1 MLEEIQKRLNNSLE
15 INSAKGLENY
25 AADSLLALGHYYYLK
40 GDFKTAE
47 DVYLRALKTITD
59 PGIKKLILKAYIHA
73 VVDNPERFPEQVE
86 SFKPYINDYCSM
98 LKNPEEH
105 YESSKEYLQ
114 LLKSVEEF
122 TLKYSRDF

>member
-15 INSAKGLENY
+15 INSVKGLENY

-47 DVYLRALKTITD
+47 DVYLRAIKTITD
-59 PGIKKLILKAYIHA
+59 PEIKKIILKAYIHA
-73 VVDNPERFPEQVE
+73 VVDNPEKFPEQVE
-86 SFKPYINDYCSM
+86 TFKFDINDYCSM
-98 LKNPEEH
+98 LKDPKK
-105 YESSKEYLQ
+105 SCDFSKEYLR
-114 LLKSVEEF
+114 LLESVKDF